1 MKIGKITAIIAV
13 RKGSERVKDKNIKPF
28 NDTSLLENKIKTLL
42 KVKNLDNIIVSSD
55 CNKMLSLAKTL
66 GVKTHLRDSYYTS
79 NECPGSE
86 NLKHLAEQIDSDY
99 ILYTPVTSPLVKSE
113 TYEKIINK
121 NIVDHVKA

>member
-55 CNKMLSLAKTL
+55 CVKMLSLAKTL
-66 GVKTHLRDSYYTS
+66 GVETHLRDPYYTS

-86 NLKHLAEQIDSDY
+86 NLKHLAEQTDSDY
-99 ILYTPVTSPLVKSE
+99 ILYTPVTSPLVKP
-113 TYEKIINK
+113 K
-121 NIVDHVKA
+121 NI